1 MHADAKTLGGRNQML
16 ARDARQNE
24 LVERHGNLDTRK
36 AHAAVEAI
44 KVIIERE
51 NRKLRAGPTSK
62 TPSPN
67 QHTRSFMGMAISS
80 MGPNVP

>member
-24 LVERHGNLDTRK
+24 LIERHGNLDTRK
-36 AHAAVEAI
+36 AHAVVEAI

-51 NRKLRAGPTSK
+51 NR
-62 TPSPN
+62 
-67 QHTRSFMGMAISS
+67 
-80 MGPNVP
+80 